1 MFKHVPLAKILFPY
15 ILGVVCYSYIGA
27 FLPDI
32 AMLMFLL
39 PAVIFLWILVLKP
52 QITSYP
58 FSSNILFVLLVLGC
72 FALGFGRSQWIES
85 YYSKNHFSKVSGEHK
100 AYILKL
106 ISDPKTK
113 PKSNVAEAEV
123 SEVYAGK
130 TWFST
135 RGKCLVYL
143 SSTEVSDIRYGD
155 EYLIHNPKILEVSG
169 AGNPGEFNYKR
180 YLSYH
185 QIQHQLFVPSVSF
198 ELLNENKGNPLKTYA
213 FRARKKMVDLIE
225 KYIHSHEE
233 IAVASALLLGKKDYL
248 DPELTRA
255 YASAGAMHVL
265 AVSGLHVGI
274 IFIILKTLF
283 FFLENKRKLK
293 LFRGVILILGIWA
306 YAFISGLSPS
316 VVRAATMFS
325 FVAFADIVNKKTN
338 IYNTLCLSAFAILL
352 YNPFMLME
360 VGMQLSY
367 LAVFGIVYIQP
378 KLYALLKAGSWLGD
392 KIWAITTVSVAAQI
406 ATAPL
411 GFLYFHQFPNY
422 FLVSNLLVIPAAFV
436 VLYVG
441 SLFFASY
448 YVFDVFTPWIAWLLQ
463 KVIFVLNTGVKF
475 FNQLPFPIIEGIDIS
490 ISETWLIYMGLFF
503 FFVWEHSPKLK
514 WMNYTLFFV
523 LTFSLFQLFE
533 SYTHI
538 KRKNISFFNV
548 RSHEAFVAFSG
559 KESFAFVDDELRKN
573 ESKMLFHLWHHLWY
587 NDMNDLPFNAH
598 EPDFAKV
605 FEVND
610 NRIVILGNSLL
621 LHMRNSQSDFPNIN
635 KANFLLVSN
644 NCKLPEA
651 LKKNLRVE
659 QCIFDASNY
668 AKFVERE
675 KQFWMSKQAKTH
687 ILSETGGMVLNFD

>member
-1 MFKHVPLAKILFPY
+1 MFKHVPLAKILLPF
-15 ILGVVCYSYIGA
+15 ILGIVTYSYLGA
-27 FLPDI
+27 VLPDI
-32 AMLMFLL
+32 AMLMLLL
-39 PAVIFLWILVLKP
+39 PAILFLWILVLKP
-52 QITSYP
+52 QLTSHA
-58 FSSNILFVLLVLGC
+58 FSTNTLFVLLIFGC
-72 FALGFGRSQWIES
+72 FALGFGRSQWVDS
-85 YYSKNHFSKVSGEHK
+85 YHSKNHFSSVSGEHK

-113 PKSNVAEAEV
+113 PNSKVAEAEISAV
-123 SEVYAGK
+123 FDG
-130 TWFST
+130 THWHST

-143 SSTEVSDIRYGD
+143 STEGAKDIRYGD
-155 EYLIHNPKILEVSG
+155 EYLIHNPKIREVSG

-185 QIQHQLFVPSVSF
+185 QIQHQLFVPNLGF
-198 ELLNENKGNPLKTYA
+198 ELLNENKGNPLKAYA
-213 FRARKKMVDLIE
+213 FRARKEMVNLIE
-225 KYIHSHEE
+225 KYIHSPEE
-233 IAVASALLLGKKDYL
+233 IAVASALLLGQKDYL

-293 LFRGVILILGIWA
+293 LLRGLILIMGIWT

-325 FVAFADIVNKKTN
+325 FVAFADVINKKTN

-441 SLFFASY
+441 SIFFASY
-448 YVFDVFTPWIAWLLQ
+448 YVFDVFTPWVAWLLQ

-490 ISETWLIYMGLFF
+490 ISETWFIYFALFF

-514 WMNYTLFFV
+514 WMNYTLVFV
-523 LTFSLFQLFE
+523 LLFSVFQLYE
-533 SYTHI
+533 SFTHI
-538 KRKNISFFNV
+538 TRKNISFFNV
-548 RSHEAFVAFSG
+548 RSHEAYVAFG
-559 KESFAFVDDELRKN
+559 GNESFAFVDDVLRKN
-573 ESKMLFHLWHHLWY
+573 ESKMLFHLWHHLWH
-587 NDMNDLPFNAH
+587 NDLNDLPFNAH
-598 EPDFAKV
+598 EPDFVKV
-605 FEVND
+605 FDIND

-621 LHMRNSQSDFPNIN
+621 LHMRNSQNDFPNIN
-635 KANFLLVSN
+635 EADFLLISN
-644 NCKLPEA
+644 NCKLPKT
-651 LKKNLRVE
+651 LKNQLKVKH
-659 QCIFDASNY
+659 CIIDASNY
-668 AKFVERE
+668 PKFAERE
-675 KQFWMSKQAKTH
+675 KQFWTNKQTQSYV
-687 ILSETGGMVLNFD
+687 LSETGGMVMGF

>member
-1 MFKHVPLAKILFPY
+1 MFKHVPLAKILLPY
-15 ILGVVCYSYIGA
+15 ILGIVSYSYLGA
-27 FLPDI
+27 VLPDI
-32 AMLMFLL
+32 AMLLLLL
-39 PAVIFLWILVLKP
+39 PAILFLWILVLKP
-52 QITSYP
+52 QLTSHA
-58 FSSNILFVLLVLGC
+58 FSTNTLFVLLMLGC
-72 FALGFGRSQWIES
+72 FALGFGRSQWIDS
-85 YYSKNHFSKVSGEHK
+85 YHTKNHFSTVSGGHK

-113 PKSNVAEAEV
+113 PNSKVAEAEI
-123 SEVYAGK
+123 SEVFDGEN
-130 TWFST
+130 WHNT

-143 SSTEVSDIRYGD
+143 STEGGNDIRYGD
-155 EYLIHNPKILEVSG
+155 EYLVHMPNIREVSG

-185 QIQHQLFVPSVSF
+185 QIQHQLFLPKLAF
-198 ELLNENKGNPLKTYA
+198 ELLNENKGNPLKAYA
-213 FRARKKMVDLIE
+213 FRARKEMVSLIE
-225 KYIHSHEE
+225 KYVHSPEE
-233 IAVASALLLGKKDYL
+233 IAVASALLLGQKDYL

-293 LFRGVILILGIWA
+293 LLRGIILISGIWT

-367 LAVFGIVYIQP
+367 LAVIGIVYIQP

-441 SLFFASY
+441 SIFFASY
-448 YVFDVFTPWIAWLLQ
+448 YVFDVFTPWVAWLLQ

-490 ISETWLIYMGLFF
+490 ISETWFIYFALFF

-514 WMNYTLFFV
+514 WMNYTLLFV
-523 LTFSLFQLFE
+523 LIFSAFQLYE
-533 SYTHI
+533 SFTHI
-538 KRKNISFFNV
+538 TRKNISFFNV
-548 RSHEAFVAFSG
+548 RSHEAYVAFG
-559 KESFAFVDDELRKN
+559 GNESFVFVDDVLRKN
-573 ESKMLFHLWHHLWY
+573 ESKMLFHVWHHLWH

-598 EPDFAKV
+598 EPGFVKV
-605 FEVND
+605 FEIND
-610 NRIVILGNSLL
+610 NRIAILGNSLL
-621 LHMRNSQSDFPNIN
+621 LHMRNSQNDFPNIN
-635 KANFLLVSN
+635 EADFLLISN
-644 NCKLPEA
+644 NCKLPKT
-651 LKKNLRVE
+651 LKNQLKVKH
-659 QCIFDASNY
+659 CIIDASNY
-668 AKFVERE
+668 PRFAERE
-675 KQFWMSKQAKTH
+675 EQFWTNKQVQSYVLSK
-687 ILSETGGMVLNFD
+687 TGGLVLAFD